1 MVPSFGPLYF
11 SKTLYLFTQMDYTLL
26 ANIAMGI
33 ALSACAGFRVFVPM
47 LAASIAGHFGV
58 IDLPADMN
66 WLGNWPAM
74 ISLGTA
80 AVAEI
85 GAYYIPFIDNLLDTI
100 AAPLSVAAGTV
111 LASSILPIANQEPLI
126 RWGIALL
133 AGGSAAGTI
142 QLGTGLLRLFSS
154 KATVGTGNFVVST
167 TENAAAVSGSLLSFL
182 IPVVVALLVIVLVIW
197 ILVKGIKQ
205 VRKFGRR
212 GDRSE
217 QQFPMV

>member
-1 MVPSFGPLYF
+1 
-11 SKTLYLFTQMDYTLL
+11 MDYTLL
-26 ANIAMGI
+26 ANVAMGI

-58 IDLPADMN
+58 IDLPADMS
-66 WLGNWPAM
+66 WLGTWPAI

-85 GAYYIPFIDNLLDTI
+85 GAYYIPFVDNLLDTI

-111 LASSILPIANQEPLI
+111 LASSILPIHNQEPLI
-126 RWGIALL
+126 RWGVALL

-142 QLGTGLLRLFSS
+142 QMGTGLLRLFSS

-182 IPVVVALLVIVLVIW
+182 IPVIVAILLVILAIW
-197 ILVKGIKQ
+197 ILVKGVKQ
-205 VRKFGRR
+205 LKRFRQKRE
-212 GDRSE
+212 GDSE
-217 QQFPMV
+217 QNLPII